1 MKCPGQDSRYWEP
14 GAIFETE
21 CPHCG
26 RPVEF
31 FKDESSRRC
40 KGCGAKLLNPKMN
53 FGCATYCRYAEQC
66 LGELSPALAAQ
77 RDSLLKDRV
86 ALEMKRAFKQ
96 DFRRIGRSTRVAHFA
111 ERIVMEEKGDPAVAL
126 SAAYLHDI
134 GGSEEESPLRARDI
148 LSGLGARAD
157 LTQAVIE
164 IVGRVNHPRKDETVN
179 FKCVHD
185 ARLIARWEEARKE
198 NPAEPDALDER
209 LAQDLLTETGRKL
222 AREIINGG
230 SERV

>member
-26 RPVEF
+26 LAVEF

-53 FGCATYCRYAEQC
+53 FGCATYCKYAEQC

-77 RDSLLKDRV
+77 RDNLLKDRV

-96 DFRRIGRSTRVAHFA
+96 DFRRIGRATRVAHFV
-111 ERIVMEEKGDPAVAL
+111 EKIVQEEKGDPAIAL

-134 GGSEEESPLRARDI
+134 GESEERSPIVAREI

-164 IVGRVNHPRKDETVN
+164 IIGRAGRPKGNDSVN
-179 FKCVHD
+179 FQCVHD
-185 ARLIARWEEARKE
+185 ALFLARFEETRKE
-198 NPAEPDALDER
+198 SPAEAEAMR
-209 LAQDLLTETGRKL
+209 AGIEGELLTETGKRL
-222 AREIINGG
+222 AREISNGG
-230 SERV
+230 